1 MGTLLLRCVGPM
13 QSWGSRSRFQE
24 RDTEREPTKSGVIG
38 LLCAAIGLDRAEPMD
53 HLRALRM
60 GVRVDRPGR
69 LERDFHTAQEVL
81 KATGKG
87 TDNLISN
94 RYYLADAAFLVG
106 LEGENV
112 LLRSLHQALR
122 NPRWPLFLG
131 RKSFPPGCPV
141 HLADGLRE
149 EESLRDALTRYPD
162 IAPLSSSEATR
173 QRILLLESED
183 GDEKRM
189 DNPLDYRHAQRR
201 YSARALVR
209 EQVEIQS
216 SMEEPCI

>member
-1 MGTLLLRCVGPM
+1 M

-38 LLCAAIGLDRAEPMD
+38 LLCAALGLDRAEPLD

-69 LERDFHTAQEVL
+69 LERDFHTAQEVV

-87 TDNLISN
+87 TDNQISN

-106 LEGENV
+106 LEGDNA
-112 LLRSLHQALR
+112 LLRTIQQALK

-141 HLADGLRE
+141 YMADGLRE
-149 EESLRDALTRYPD
+149 DEPLRDALTAYPN
-162 IAPLSSSEATR
+162 ISPVSSPKGGAEKA
-173 QRILLLESED
+173 LLLESED

-201 YSARALVR
+201 YSARTLVR
-209 EQVEIQS
+209 EQVEVRS
-216 SMEEPCI
+216 SREDPCI

>member
-1 MGTLLLRCVGPM
+1 MGTLLLRCAGPM

-38 LLCAAIGLDRAEPMD
+38 LLCAALGLDRAEPLD
-53 HLRALRM
+53 QLRALRM

-106 LEGENV
+106 LEGENA
-112 LLRSLHQALR
+112 LLRSLHQALK

-141 HLADGLRE
+141 WLADGLRE
-149 EESLRDALTRYPD
+149 GETLRDALASYPN
-162 IAPLSSSEATR
+162 ISPVFLSQGSEKKT
-173 QRILLLESED
+173 LLLESED
-183 GDEKRM
+183 GNEKRM

-209 EQVEIQS
+209 EQIKVQS
-216 SMEEPCI
+216 SREEPCI